1 MQASTTQAAERV
13 GANFSV
19 DGMLLVRDKARR
31 AIRQIAGQVRPGMV
45 EEDAVEMAKQVLL
58 EAGLT
63 LSWHPTRVRF
73 GRNTTKPM
81 KQASQAGVVLQADD
95 IFFLDMAPR
104 LDAWEGDGGATFTVG
119 DNPEHARCAR
129 DAQALFH
136 EVRQVWLAQSLSG
149 AALYQ
154 FAAERARALGWVLN
168 PDLPG
173 HRLSDF
179 PHAAIH
185 TGALAEF
192 EATPTPLR
200 WVLEIHLLDP
210 AGRFGA
216 FYEDLLLEDAYFE

>member
-1 MQASTTQAAERV
+1 MQTQVIRDAERV

-19 DGMLLVRDKARR
+19 DGMLRVRQLAR
-31 AIRQIAGQVRPGMV
+31 AALHQIAGLIRPGMI
-45 EEDAVEMAKQVLL
+45 EEDAVELAKQTLVD
-58 EAGLT
+58 AGLT

-81 KQASQAGVVLQADD
+81 KVASEPGVILQADD

-104 LDAWEGDGGATFTVG
+104 FDAWEGDIGATFTVG
-119 DNPEHARCAR
+119 DVPEYARCAR
-129 DAQALFH
+129 DAQTLFH
-136 EVRQVWLAQSLSG
+136 ETRQVWRDRGLSG
-149 AALYQ
+149 ADLYR
-154 FAAERARALGWVLN
+154 FASDRARTMGWILN
-168 PDLPG
+168 PSLPG

-179 PHAAIH
+179 PHAALH

-192 EATPTPLR
+192 EGTPAPLR

-216 FYEDLLLEDAYFE
+216 FYEDLLLDDVDYL

>member
-1 MQASTTQAAERV
+1 MQPQPSVHAERV

-19 DGMLLVRDKARR
+19 DGMLHVRNLARGTL
-31 AIRQIAGQVRPGMV
+31 AKIAGRIQPGMV
-45 EEDAVEMAKQVLL
+45 EEDAVEMAKEMLV

-81 KQASQAGVVLQADD
+81 RVASDPGVVLQDND

-104 LDAWEGDGGATFTVG
+104 FDAWEGDIGASFTVG
-119 DNPEHARCAR
+119 DAPDYARCAR
-129 DAQALFH
+129 DAQTLFH
-136 EVRQVWLAQSLSG
+136 ETRRLWLEQRVSG
-149 AALYQ
+149 AELYR
-154 FAAERARALGWVLN
+154 FATARAQEMGWILN
-168 PDLPG
+168 PALPG

-179 PHAAIH
+179 PHAALH

-192 EATPTPLR
+192 DSTPAPLR
-200 WVLEIHLLDP
+200 WVLEIHLVDP

-216 FYEDLLLEDAYFE
+216 FYEDLLLEDADYE